1 LIEKRR
7 IEKKLRFCL
16 NGKMALLDWLII
28 AATIVLVI
36 RVGYRLSL
44 RQHDEID
51 YFLGGRRIPGWPVG
65 LSLLANQ
72 VSAISLVGAPAFI
85 AVKAG
90 GGLRWLQYE
99 LAVPLAMV
107 AIIVILL
114 PLFRNSRSI
123 SIYHYLEERFGPLLR
138 LLVTLV
144 FLLSRSLGS
153 GVILLATAY
162 VTAVC
167 LDISMLWALTAIAL
181 VTLAYT
187 TMGGITADI
196 YTDILQ
202 LAILWASAL
211 VCIIILVRLL
221 GGFPGPLAA
230 SEPGRYAV
238 IVTAGGAGNTFS
250 FWPMLLGGF
259 FLYLSYYGCDQ
270 SQAQRLL
277 TTADRGQAR
286 KALLINGL
294 LRFPIVAT
302 YCLIGYL
309 LIPFLAAHPDFSA
322 RIGGLPPDY
331 IMPHFFRRFVPVGFL
346 GFVIAGIFA
355 ASLSS
360 LDSALNSLSA
370 VSWNDVLLKLKPG
383 LENLRQGKKLLVSRL
398 LTVFWGG
405 TAFLAALAM
414 ADSGETVIEI
424 VNKIGSAFYGPIAA
438 VFIIGALAP
447 RVKERAAVSGLLA
460 GFGANVYLWTFHGA
474 TVSWLW
480 WNVAGFAT
488 AAAVALALPGRHAG
502 ASQSPAPR
510 LSWTPQDRRTVFVLA
525 AWFAGILLFL
535 LGVHAFLAGR

>member
-1 LIEKRR
+1 
-7 IEKKLRFCL
+7 
-16 NGKMALLDWLII
+16 MALLDWLII
-28 AATIVLVI
+28 AATIVVVI

-51 YFLGGRRIPGWPVG
+51 YFLGGRRIRGWPVG

-99 LAVPLAMV
+99 LAVPLAMA
-107 AIIVILL
+107 AIIVVLL
-114 PLFRNSRSI
+114 PLFRRSRSI
-123 SIYHYLEERFGPLLR
+123 SIYHYLEGRFGPVLR
-138 LLVTLV
+138 LMVTMV
-144 FLLSRSLGS
+144 FLLSRALGS

-167 LDISMLWALTAIAL
+167 LDISMFWALTAIAV

-211 VCIIILVRLL
+211 VCIIVLIRLL
-221 GGFPGPLAA
+221 GGFPAPLAA
-230 SEPGRYAV
+230 AGPGRYSV
-238 IVTAGGAGNTFS
+238 IVTAGSAGSSFS

-270 SQAQRLL
+270 SQVQRLL

-286 KALLINGL
+286 QALLINGL

-309 LIPFLAAHPDFSA
+309 LIPFLAAHPDFA
-322 RIGGLPPDY
+322 GQIGGLPPDY
-331 IMPHFFRRFVPVGFL
+331 IMPHFFRRFIPVGLL

-383 LENLRQGKKLLVSRL
+383 LKSLRQDRKLLVSRS

-447 RVKERAAVSGLLA
+447 RVRERAAVIGLMSGFAINL
-460 GFGANVYLWTFHGA
+460 YLWAFHGA

-480 WNVAGFAT
+480 WNAAGFAAT
-488 AAAVALALPGRHAG
+488 AAVALAFPGR
-502 ASQSPAPR
+502 SPRTERSSAPL
-510 LSWTPQDRRTVFVLA
+510 LSWTPKDRRSVFVLA
-525 AWFAGILLFL
+525 AWFAAILLFL
-535 LGVHAFLAGR
+535 LALNVLLTGS

>member
-1 LIEKRR
+1 MI
-7 IEKKLRFCL
+7 
-16 NGKMALLDWLII
+16 LLDWLII
-28 AATIVLVI
+28 AATIALVLY
-36 RVGYRLSL
+36 VGFRLSR
-44 RQHDEID
+44 RQHDEVD
-51 YFLGGRRIPGWPVG
+51 YFLGGRRIRSWPVG

-85 AVKAG
+85 AAKAG

-99 LAVPLAMV
+99 LAVPLAMA
-107 AIIVILL
+107 AIIVFLL
-114 PLFRNSRSI
+114 PLYRGSGSI

-138 LLVTLV
+138 LLVTMV
-144 FLLSRSLGS
+144 FLISRALGS
-153 GVILLATAY
+153 GVVLLATAY

-167 LDISMLWALTAIAL
+167 LDISLLGALAAIAL
-181 VTLAYT
+181 VTLVYT

-211 VCIIILVRLL
+211 VCIVILVRLL
-221 GGFPGPLAA
+221 GGFPAPLVA

-238 IVTAGGAGNTFS
+238 IVTAGGAGSTFS

-277 TTADRGQAR
+277 TTADQGQAR
-286 KALLINGL
+286 QALLINGL

-302 YCLIGYL
+302 YCFIGYL
-309 LIPFLAAHPDFSA
+309 LIPFLAARPTFA
-322 RIGGLPPDY
+322 AQIAGLQPDY
-331 IMPHFFRRFVPVGFL
+331 IMPYFFRQFIPSGFL

-370 VSWNDVLLKLKPG
+370 VSWNDVLLKLRPG
-383 LENLRQGKKLLVSRL
+383 LKNLRHGKKLFVSRM
-398 LTVFWGG
+398 LTVFWGA

-414 ADSGETVIEI
+414 AGSGETVIEI

-438 VFIIGALAP
+438 VFMIGALAP
-447 RVKERAAVSGLLA
+447 RVRESAAIGGLLA
-460 GFGANVYLWTFHGA
+460 GFGANVYLWTFHA
-474 TVSWLW
+474 ASVSWMW
-480 WNVAGFAT
+480 WNVAGFVT
-488 AAAVALALPGRHAG
+488 AAAVSLALTRGGG
-502 ASQSPAPR
+502 ADAAPAAVHSAWSAR
-510 LSWTPQDRRTVFVLA
+510 DRRAVRLMV
-525 AWFAGILLFL
+525 AWFAAILLL
-535 LGVHAFLAGR
+535 LLALDRVLN

>member
-1 LIEKRR
+1 VAAQVEKQRR
-7 IEKKLRFCL
+7 FRLKWS
-16 NGKMALLDWLII
+16 MTLLDWLII
-28 AATIVLVI
+28 AATIVLVLC
-36 RVGYRLSL
+36 VGFRLSR
-44 RQHDEID
+44 RQRDEVD
-51 YFLGGRRIPGWPVG
+51 YFLGGRRIRSWPVG

-99 LAVPLAMV
+99 LAVPLAMA
-107 AIIVILL
+107 AIIVFLL
-114 PLFRNSRSI
+114 PLYRGSGSI
-123 SIYHYLEERFGPLLR
+123 SIYHYLEERFGPRLR

-144 FLLSRSLGS
+144 FLLSRALGS

-167 LDISMLWALTAIAL
+167 LDISLLWALAAIAL

-221 GGFPGPLAA
+221 GGVPGPLVA
-230 SEPGRYAV
+230 SGPGRYSV
-238 IVTAGGAGNTFS
+238 IVTAGSAGSTFS

-259 FLYLSYYGCDQ
+259 FLYISYYGCDQ

-277 TTADRGQAR
+277 TTADQGQAR
-286 KALLINGL
+286 QALLINGM

-302 YCLIGYL
+302 YCFIGYL
-309 LIPFLAAHPDFSA
+309 LIPFLAAQPSFA
-322 RIGGLPPDY
+322 AQIAGLPPDY
-331 IMPHFFRRFVPVGFL
+331 IMPHFFRRFLPAGFL
-346 GFVIAGIFA
+346 GFVIAGVFA

-370 VSWNDVLLKLKPG
+370 VSWNDVLLKLRPG
-383 LENLRQGKKLLVSRL
+383 LTGLRQNKKLLVSRL
-398 LTVFWGG
+398 LTIFWGT

-414 ADSGETVIEI
+414 VDSGETVIEI

-438 VFIIGALAP
+438 VFMIGTLAP
-447 RVKERAAVSGLLA
+447 RVRENAAIAGLLS
-460 GFGANVYLWTFHGA
+460 GFCANVYLWAFQSA

-480 WNVAGFAT
+480 WNVVGFVF
-488 AAAVALALPGRHAG
+488 AAAVCLALDRAGRDG
-502 ASQSPAPR
+502 ANQVKAHGSCSV
-510 LSWTPQDRRTVFVLA
+510 QDRRAVRLLV
-525 AWFAGILLFL
+525 AWFAALLL
-535 LGVHAFLAGR
+535 LLLALNQVLN